1 VCDCL
6 IFKVDA
12 CAQNVDDVVWRFRE
26 ALCAAS
32 VIIVCLTPTYITRPN
47 CLRELRW
54 ALDFAAAGKKRV
66 VLLPLH
72 PAMTFKNLT
81 KITQPGDCCGL
92 LFSSKEKSIM
102 RIKHATLELLL
113 HVKFKSQMTQLLY
126 HELQVRLHAARAS
139 VVFVFTDTYWAG

>member
-1 VCDCL
+1 MCNCW

-12 CAQNVDDVVWRFRE
+12 CTQNVDDVVWRFRE

-92 LFSSKEKSIM
+92 VFSSKEKSMM
-102 RIKHATLELLL
+102 RIKPATLELLL

-139 VVFVFTDTYWAG
+139 VAFVFTDI